1 MPTHLDRRAAQLD
14 AGPPLARPRRDRPL
28 APPVVVMRGGVGADA
43 GALLTLGAERLQCP
57 PGVFRAVM
65 DDVRDAVDAAI
76 FADDRSDSEHAARL
90 DDDARE
96 VVLDSSFY

>member
-1 MPTHLDRRAAQLD
+1 MTMMMSRRRALVGWSTTTLKKALENT
-14 AGPPLARPRRDRPL
+14 LL
-28 APPVVVMRGGVGADA
+28 VVVVTRGGVGADA
-43 GALLTLGAERLQCP
+43 GALLTLGAARLQCP

-65 DDVRDAVDAAI
+65 ADVRDAVDAAL
-76 FADDRSDSEHAARL
+76 FAAARSDSEHAARL

>member
-1 MPTHLDRRAAQLD
+1 MISTQTRQ
-14 AGPPLARPRRDRPL
+14 RRDRPL
-28 APPVVVMRGGVGADA
+28 APPVVVTRGGVGADA

-76 FADDRSDSEHAARL
+76 FADDRSDSDHAARL
-90 DDDARE
+90 DADARE
-96 VVLDSSFY
+96 AVLDSSFY